1 MSMLKAGLGQHG
13 LWMSKGLPRDWDG
26 GTDEAEEA
34 RLTMSAR
41 LHIWVEREKLPS
53 ITLMP
58 GLF

>member
-1 MSMLKAGLGQHG
+1 
-13 LWMSKGLPRDWDG
+13 MSKGLPRDWDG
-26 GTDEAEEA
+26 GTDEVEEA
-34 RLTMSAR
+34 RLPMSAR